1 MTCFSLQASTD
12 CGTWW
17 EEPDFN
23 NKHLVGVCFFRMIVM
38 MIGLWW
44 WWLWW
49 WKCASRWWSE
59 WSALRLT
66 MTWYDPF
73 MRWNASEHN
82 NIEVASQYEP
92 MTSVCIIC
100 ISQKD
105 KDNPLQNIRIS
116 PDRLWKPD
124 ILLYNSAS
132 ADFYGA
138 YQRCTVWNIF
148 TILVLFNKW

>member
-1 MTCFSLQASTD
+1 
-12 CGTWW
+12 
-17 EEPDFN
+17 
-23 NKHLVGVCFFRMIVM
+23 
-38 MIGLWW
+38 
-44 WWLWW
+44 
-49 WKCASRWWSE
+49 
-59 WSALRLT
+59 

-82 NIEVASQYEP
+82 NIKVVSFYDP
-92 MTSVCIIC
+92 GRDFIC

-105 KDNPLQNIRIS
+105 KDKSFQNIRIS

-138 YQRCTVWNIF
+138 YQR
-148 TILVLFNKW
+148 